1 MNCQNAQKQA
11 HAAVDRMLSEE
22 ERENISKHLERC
34 RECASYLESMEQLRA
49 NLRGMGHAPVPAR
62 LSGQLR
68 VLVSYERVRRIW
80 GNSLPSPLERW
91 ATRMRLAFE
100 ELMHQ
105 LALPFAGGLLSALV
119 LFGAL
124 VPALAFPHN
133 YWGDVPMPIY
143 TDPAPV
149 AAAEQGW
156 LELMNPVVNDG
167 DDTVVELTIDEHGRV
182 TYYVTHGVLTP
193 EMENN
198 LVLFSRFTPAT
209 LFGQPTWGRVMISF
223 RPRGHI
229 VVKG

>member
-1 MNCQNAQKQA
+1 MNCENARKQA
-11 HAAVDRMLSEE
+11 HAVLDRMLSEE

-34 RECASYLESMEQLRA
+34 RECASYLESMEQMRA
-49 NLRGMGHAPVPAR
+49 NLRAMDRAAIPPR

-68 VLVSYERVRRIW
+68 ALMSYERVRRIW
-80 GNSLPSPLERW
+80 RNSLPSPLERW
-91 ATRMRLAFE
+91 AARMRLAFE
-100 ELMHQ
+100 ELMKQ
-105 LALPFAGGLLSALV
+105 AALPFAGGLLSALA

-133 YWGDVPMPIY
+133 YWGDVAMPIY
-143 TDPAPV
+143 TDPA
-149 AAAEQGW
+149 
-156 LELMNPVVNDG
+156 LESFLMNPAVNGG

-182 TYYVTHGVLTP
+182 TDYAVTHGALTQD
-193 EMENN
+193 MENN